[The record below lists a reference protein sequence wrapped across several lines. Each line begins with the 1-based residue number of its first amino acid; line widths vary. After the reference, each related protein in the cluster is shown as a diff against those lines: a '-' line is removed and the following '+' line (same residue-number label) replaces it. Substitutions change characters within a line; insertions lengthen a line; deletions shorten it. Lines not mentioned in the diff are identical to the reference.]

1 MATVRIKMS
10 TPAAAPSAGAPL
22 AFAATPVAAAASELP
37 RAQSAQ
43 ENPGLHLLVGVAAVA
58 LILAVAGL
66 IVGATSDI
74 HYGEAVKAP
83 IAGLTI
89 FATFYAAAQ
98 AIERLLEPISSVLF
112 PKEKPADD
120 YASKLDEV
128 EGKMTKW
135 ASVIGNP
142 GASQTD
148 KDAAKQ
154 EAEAKLLEAANA
166 KAKLDGRHL
175 DRVISFWAAATILGM
190 WASATLHLYFLKVI
204 GVAGGSRGLE
214 ILATGLI
221 IGAGTKPLHD
231 LITSMSAKAEQK
243 SKGSDSENTATTTG

>member
-1 MATVRIKMS
+1 MATVRVKMS
-10 TPAAAPSAGAPL
+10 SYAVAPMAAAPL
-22 AFAATPVAAAASELP
+22 AFAGAPAAAMAPDKPE
-37 RAQSAQ
+37 AQSAH
-43 ENPGLHLLVGVAAVA
+43 ESPVWHVVLGVAAVA
-58 LILAVAGL
+58 LILGVAAW
-66 IVGATSDI
+66 IVRATSDAT
-74 HYGEAVKAP
+74 YGQAVKAP
-83 IAGLTI
+83 VQGLTI

-112 PKEKPADD
+112 PKDKPADD

-128 EGKMTKW
+128 EGKMMKW

-175 DRVISFWAAATILGM
+175 DRVIAFWVAATILGM
-190 WASATLHLYFLKVI
+190 WSSATLHLYFLKVI

-231 LITSMSAKAEQK
+231 LITSISAKAEQK
-243 SKGSDSENTATTTG
+243 TKGSDSENTATTTG